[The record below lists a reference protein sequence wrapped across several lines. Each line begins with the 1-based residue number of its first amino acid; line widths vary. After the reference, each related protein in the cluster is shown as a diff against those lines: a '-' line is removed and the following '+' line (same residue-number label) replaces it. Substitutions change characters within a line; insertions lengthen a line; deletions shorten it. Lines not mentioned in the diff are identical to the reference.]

1 MNNEQALWQQA
12 MEHLKS
18 VIKSKDLFERWI
30 EIIKP
35 QKIKDN
41 CFVLTVDNDFYQD
54 WLEKNYKSIILSALQ
69 AAGAPQEM
77 KLRFD
82 VLRPTE
88 GSTTQEPIDVP
99 VVATKKTRLKSNMLA
114 SPLNPIFTFEN
125 FVTGPANNFAHAAAL
140 GASQAP
146 GRAYNPLLIHGQ
158 TGIGKTHLMQ
168 AVGHS
173 IIQKPGMSV
182 CYVSSETFLNEYIDA
197 LQKRTIVDFRNRYR
211 RADVLLVDD
220 IQFLGGKDSIQ
231 EEFFHTF
238 NALFDAHKQIIMTS
252 DVAPQKLKGLEP
264 RLVSRFEWGMVTEIE
279 SPDFETRLA
288 ILRYKLS
295 LTSVKLPADV
305 LTFLAENIKSNVRSL
320 EGALKRT
327 IAFADLNRSM
337 TLTTEILRS
346 LLKDQLNNER
356 QKDITPDEIQR
367 IVVDYFD
374 LRMADMS
381 SKKRTRMLAAP
392 RQIAMFLCRKLT
404 MLSLPEIAQSFGK
417 THATV
422 VHACKTIQDRLQ
434 IESDLRDSVKQLVHL
449 LGRDA
454 SCINL

>member
-1 MNNEQALWQQA
+1 MNNDIALWQQA
-12 MEHLKS
+12 TEHLKS

-35 QKIKDN
+35 LSIQNN

-54 WLEKNYKSIILSALQ
+54 WLDKNYKSLILTALH

-77 KLRFD
+77 TLRFE
-82 VLRPTE
+82 VVRPTE
-88 GSTTQEPIDVP
+88 GSSAHEPPTLQETL
-99 VVATKKTRLKSNMLA
+99 TKKPRMKSSILA

-173 IIQKPGMSV
+173 IMKKPGMSI

-220 IQFLGGKDSIQ
+220 IQFLGGKDGIQ

-238 NALFDAHKQIIMTS
+238 NALFDSHKQIIMTS

-295 LTSVKLPADV
+295 LTSVKLAPDV

-327 IAFADLNRSM
+327 IAFADLNGAIP
-337 TLTTEILRS
+337 LTTEVLRS
-346 LLKDQLNNER
+346 LLKDQLSNER

-381 SKKRTRMLAAP
+381 SKKRTRMLSAP

-434 IESDLRDSVKQLVHL
+434 IENDLRESVKQIVHL
-449 LGRDA
+449 LGRD
-454 SCINL
+454 SSSVNL

>member
-1 MNNEQALWQQA
+1 MKNEVVLWQQA
-12 MEHLKS
+12 TEHLKS

-35 QKIKDN
+35 QAIQDN

-54 WLEKNYKSIILSALQ
+54 WLDKNYKSLILSALQ
-69 AAGAPQEM
+69 ASGAPQDM
-77 KLRFD
+77 KIRFA
-82 VLRPTE
+82 VVRPAE
-88 GSTTQEPIDVP
+88 GSASQEPLPLPEP
-99 VVATKKTRLKSNMLA
+99 VTKKPRVKSNILA
-114 SPLNPIFTFEN
+114 SPLNPLFTFEN

-146 GRAYNPLLIHGQ
+146 GRAYNPLFIHGQ

-173 IIQKPGMSV
+173 IIKKPGMSV
-182 CYVSSETFLNEYIDA
+182 CYVSSETLLNEYIDA

-238 NALFDAHKQIIMTS
+238 NALFDSHKQIIMTS

-295 LTSVKLPADV
+295 LTSVKLSADV

-327 IAFADLNRSM
+327 IAFADLNSSM
-337 TLTTEILRS
+337 NLTSEILRS

-434 IESDLRDSVKQLVHL
+434 IESDLRDSVKQIVHL
-449 LGRDA
+449 LGRDS